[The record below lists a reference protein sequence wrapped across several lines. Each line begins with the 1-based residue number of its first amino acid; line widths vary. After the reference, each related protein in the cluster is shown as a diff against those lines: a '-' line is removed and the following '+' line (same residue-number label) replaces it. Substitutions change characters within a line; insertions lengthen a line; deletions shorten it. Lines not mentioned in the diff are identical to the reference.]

1 MTGWV
6 IIPAGIQ
13 ALSVCYRLCACCS
26 VTIYTP
32 SLLPSQSEL
41 CRLPL
46 LLDHVMRQDTFM
58 TSTGLDG
65 FPSEFKPIVEFQAC
79 LSIIGL
85 KLIRASSSFFFQHTS
100 TFTSS
105 HLVFWFPYS
114 KLPFTLPARSK
125 MGIMELRNLHLYP
138 LCRYSS
144 KPGGPHLQGQVCQ
157 SGPVDAGAGPGQ
169 RSLYRF
175 KHQDGT
181 ICYMLI
187 CHTVHDDCF
196 NHRNGLNLL

>member
-1 MTGWV
+1 MCY
-6 IIPAGIQ
+6 P
-13 ALSVCYRLCACCS
+13 LCVCVS
-26 VTIYTP
+26 VTFYTP

-46 LLDHVMRQDTFM
+46 LLDHVMRQDTFT

-65 FPSEFKPIVEFQAC
+65 FPAEFKPIIEFQAC

-100 TFTSS
+100 RLAPS
-105 HLVFWFPYS
+105 HFVFCSPYS
-114 KLPFTLPARSK
+114 KLPFTLPARSE
-125 MGIMELRNLHLYP
+125 MGVVEFGHLHLYP

-175 KHQDGT
+175 KRQDGT
-181 ICYMLI
+181 ICYTLMCLI
-187 CHTVHDDCF
+187 VHDDCF
-196 NHRNGLNLL
+196 NHRNGLNLA